1 MRESEVIFITT
12 KHLARR
18 TALRVEGGRGY
29 GGAFSDQ
36 ERLSMVSNRGG
47 KWAQH
52 PTKGVPVSAEC
63 VHCE

>member
-36 ERLSMVSNRGG
+36 ERLEHGEQPGG
-47 KWAQH
+47 KVGPAPH
-52 PTKGVPVSAEC
+52 KGRSGVRRVCAL
-63 VHCE
+63 